1 MIESGILECRWLM
14 SERNSLICRRT
25 PSLSLHTQPTVRKPC
40 ARAYSIVKSSLTNT
54 SGRMSRIGPF
64 RAVATGG
71 SETIRPLKRIFRSNA
86 SAQSSAVW
94 PSASTVHPCSAA
106 IR

>member
-1 MIESGILECRWLM
+1 MR
-14 SERNSLICRRT
+14 ERNSLISRRT

-40 ARAYSIVKSSLTNT
+40 ARAYSVVKSSVTNT

-71 SETIRPLKRIFRSNA
+71 SEVIRPLKSMFRRSA

-94 PSASTVHPCSAA
+94 PSASTVHPWSAA